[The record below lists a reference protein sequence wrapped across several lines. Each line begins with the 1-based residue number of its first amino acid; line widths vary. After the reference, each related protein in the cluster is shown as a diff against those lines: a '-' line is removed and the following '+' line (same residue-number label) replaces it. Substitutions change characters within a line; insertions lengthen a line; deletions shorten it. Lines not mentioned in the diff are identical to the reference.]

1 MDWNFIFSQTV
12 TALLWPYAIW
22 YVLGAQGLNFHFGYT
37 GLFNFGQAGF
47 MAAGAYGLA
56 ITATPVS
63 KGGYGLPLW
72 VGLIVGV
79 LTPIL
84 LGLIMGVPTLRLRG
98 DYLAIVTIATSEI
111 IRLVLRSE
119 KLEGFSG
126 GNSGMNGFAE
136 PFYDANPFD
145 NGHRYKFG
153 PFEYLGKDLWV
164 MVIGWIVVALVVL
177 LTWALMRNPWGR
189 VLRSIRENEDA
200 VRALGKNV
208 FAYKMQSLVL
218 GGVIGACGGMVLALW
233 QNLAVP
239 DDYGTKAT
247 FIAYT
252 ALILGG
258 AGRVF
263 GPVVGG
269 MLFSGMFAF
278 VSRFAGEAV
287 KADII
292 PKSIM
297 DEVQAGVVP
306 FIFLGLFL
314 MLLVIFRPQGIFGN
328 RREIELDAR

>member
-177 LTWALMRNPWGR
+177 LTWALMRSPWGR
-189 VLRSIRENEDA
+189 CCARSART
-200 VRALGKNV
+200 RTP
-208 FAYKMQSLVL
+208 
-218 GGVIGACGGMVLALW
+218 CGPW
-233 QNLAVP
+233 
-239 DDYGTKAT
+239 
-247 FIAYT
+247 
-252 ALILGG
+252 
-258 AGRVF
+258 
-263 GPVVGG
+263 
-269 MLFSGMFAF
+269 
-278 VSRFAGEAV
+278 
-287 KADII
+287 
-292 PKSIM
+292 
-297 DEVQAGVVP
+297 
-306 FIFLGLFL
+306 
-314 MLLVIFRPQGIFGN
+314 
-328 RREIELDAR
+328 ARTSSPTRCSPWCWAA

>member
-1 MDWNFIFSQTV
+1 
-12 TALLWPYAIW
+12 
-22 YVLGAQGLNFHFGYT
+22 
-37 GLFNFGQAGF
+37 
-47 MAAGAYGLA
+47 
-56 ITATPVS
+56 
-63 KGGYGLPLW
+63 
-72 VGLIVGV
+72 
-79 LTPIL
+79 
-84 LGLIMGVPTLRLRG
+84 
-98 DYLAIVTIATSEI
+98 
-111 IRLVLRSE
+111 
-119 KLEGFSG
+119 
-126 GNSGMNGFAE
+126 
-136 PFYDANPFD
+136 
-145 NGHRYKFG
+145 
-153 PFEYLGKDLWV
+153 
-164 MVIGWIVVALVVL
+164 
-177 LTWALMRNPWGR
+177 
-189 VLRSIRENEDA
+189 
-200 VRALGKNV
+200 
-208 FAYKMQSLVL
+208 MQSLVL